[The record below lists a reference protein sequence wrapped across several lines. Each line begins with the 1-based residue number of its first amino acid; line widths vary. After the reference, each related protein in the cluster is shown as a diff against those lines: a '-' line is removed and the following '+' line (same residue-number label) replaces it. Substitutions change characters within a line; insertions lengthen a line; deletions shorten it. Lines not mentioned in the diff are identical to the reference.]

1 MLAACRFT
9 ALLLAAVLETLLL
22 DFLTCCCGTQNAR
35 GCEALCCFTAALL
48 LLYCCF
54 TAVTSALDALLLYAH
69 TRVLMLGARVQ
80 VLVSGVPRGDQGAL
94 TWLADKINRK
104 LDVSSWR
111 SFIAVA
117 RRRIR
122 MQASG

>member
-1 MLAACRFT
+1 ML
-9 ALLLAAVLETLLL
+9 
-22 DFLTCCCGTQNAR
+22 D
-35 GCEALCCFTAALL
+35 
-48 LLYCCF
+48 
-54 TAVTSALDALLLYAH
+54 
-69 TRVLMLGARVQ
+69 ARVQ

-122 MQASG
+122 MQASGRRGGGAR